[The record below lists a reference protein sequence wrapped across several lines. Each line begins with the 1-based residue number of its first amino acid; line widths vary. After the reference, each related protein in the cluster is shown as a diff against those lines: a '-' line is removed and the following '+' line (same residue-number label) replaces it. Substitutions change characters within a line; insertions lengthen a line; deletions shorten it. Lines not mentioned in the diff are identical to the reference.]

1 MASYPER
8 KTKLLTAFLEAFTRF
23 DQIIIVDL
31 MNISTEQIV
40 KTRISLRQ
48 ENGLVLIGKNTIARL
63 AIKILTTDD
72 DPKASYYKY
81 QQKYGKRPQ
90 LKVLSEHVV
99 EKIGF
104 VFCEKSYVEMKAIIE
119 KEKIKMPA
127 KAGVIAPVDVV
138 LPAGPTF
145 LDPGRIGEFQRLG
158 IQTKINKNAIEINK
172 DFRLCSKGEIVSETT
187 SSMCRLLN
195 IIPFEYAMALKTV
208 LLNGHIIPEDL
219 IQMGSDDIIGNFRA
233 NIRSVAALS
242 LEVGLPNALS
252 LPHIVANTF
261 KTLLALGVAG
271 DFKFKQLDDALNA
284 QSTAPAQGAPKAD
297 AGKAVQ
303 AKAPEPEPEAE
314 EVDMDM
320 GDLFG

>member
-1 MASYPER
+1 MSYPER
-8 KTKLLTAFLEAFTRF
+8 KTKLLTTFLEAFTRF
-23 DQIIIVDL
+23 DQVIVVDL

-40 KTRISLRQ
+40 KTRVSLRN
-48 ENGLVLIGKNTIARL
+48 ENGVVLIGKNTIAKL

-72 DPKASYYKY
+72 DPKAEYYE
-81 QQKYGKRPQ
+81 QQKKYGKKHN
-90 LKVLSEHVV
+90 LAVLSQHI
-99 EKIGF
+99 KGKLGF
-104 VFCEKSYVEMKAIIE
+104 VFCDKSYVELKNIIE

-138 LPAGPTF
+138 IPAGPTF

-172 DFRLCSKGEIVSETT
+172 DFKICGKGEIVSETC

-208 LLNGHIIPEDL
+208 LLNGQIIPEEL
-219 IQMGSDDIIGNFRA
+219 IQMGSDDILASFQ
-233 NIRSVAALS
+233 RSVKDVTAVC
-242 LEVGLPNALS
+242 LEAGLPNALS
-252 LPHIVANTF
+252 LPHMIRNTF
-261 KTLLALGVAG
+261 KTLLAVGLEANL
-271 DFKFKQLDDALNA
+271 KFKELDAALNA
-284 QSTAPAQGAPKAD
+284 QSTGGPPAQGQKATTTT
-297 AGKAVQ
+297 A
-303 AKAPEPEPEAE
+303 AKVEAAPEPEEE